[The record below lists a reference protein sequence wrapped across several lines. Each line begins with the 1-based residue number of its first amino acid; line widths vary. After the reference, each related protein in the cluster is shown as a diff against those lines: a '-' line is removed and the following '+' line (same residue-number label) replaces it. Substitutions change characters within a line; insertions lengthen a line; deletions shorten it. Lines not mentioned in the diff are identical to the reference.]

1 MATRSELE
9 REGHLR
15 LVEQACDEMR
25 QATGAERASVWVL
38 DEAAE
43 AVSPLVSVGSCVPS
57 PDIARRWSRFPI
69 ARIGPFADVLAT
81 GAEVR
86 VDDVAAADV
95 PPDLAADF
103 EISSVWLAP
112 LSVGGHVLGV
122 VVLEPEAA
130 GAAPEAVRCA
140 DAVAQSLSAARAW
153 YVADRREAE
162 FELLMELTRAT
173 AAPEPVG
180 GAIAHLCRR
189 LAAQVGVRRTCLFL
203 AEDGELVTA
212 EAHYADGR
220 VDPEAFRA
228 FLSSLEPPAI
238 VVEAFRRWQTLVVD
252 QPASDL
258 LGDWAERFD
267 IGSGVAVPIGTRD
280 EPLGVLTLD
289 DAQERRFGE
298 RVVGLAEAAAAHFS
312 VLYERA
318 RLLDEQERR
327 LRADAAVRRLLR
339 EGTRATSAG
348 AAVEVVARV
357 GLEALEAEHACAF
370 LFDEGGVVEHVL
382 TVSIPAPFDDLVRS
396 RFLGLRL
403 TDLPLGR
410 HLVDERRPVLV
421 GDAGT
426 SDMLPAE
433 LLDGLH
439 TRSYVAIPL
448 DAGDRLRGGVLYSTS
463 THRRRWSDGDRHL
476 VEQLILECDLIMENA
491 VLREAEAA
499 RSADLA
505 HLALHD
511 PLTGLPNRTLLDD
524 RIESALRA
532 SARTGGVVG
541 LLFVDLRRF
550 KAVNDRFGHDAGDAV
565 LAELASRF
573 AALLRPADTV
583 GRLAGDEF
591 LVVLPDASEEAAC
604 GVAERLCAAADEV
617 VEVAGVPV
625 RVGASV
631 GVALGGADVD
641 AAELIK
647 RADAAMYGVK
657 RSTGSGWAMAEAEP
671 SVTSTGWGGAG

>member
-9 REGHLR
+9 RQGHVR
-15 LVEQACDEMR
+15 LVEQACEELR
-25 QATGAERASVWVL
+25 RATGAERASVWVL

-43 AVSPLVSVGSCVPS
+43 AVSPLVSVGSRVPS
-57 PDIARRWSRFPI
+57 PDVARRWSRFPI
-69 ARIGPFADVLAT
+69 TRIGPFADVIAT
-81 GAEVR
+81 GASVS
-86 VDDVAAADV
+86 VDDVATADV
-95 PPDLAADF
+95 PPDLATDF

-122 VVLEPEAA
+122 VALEPAPA
-130 GAAPEAVRCA
+130 GTTPEAERCA

-162 FELLMELTRAT
+162 FEMLMELTRAT
-173 AAPEPVG
+173 AAPESVG

-189 LAAQVGVRRTCLFL
+189 LAAQVGVRRTCVFL
-203 AEDGELVTA
+203 ADDGELVTA

-220 VDPEAFRA
+220 VDPEAFRI
-228 FLSSLEPPAI
+228 FMSSLEPPAI

-252 QPASDL
+252 QAASEL

-318 RLLDEQERR
+318 RLLDEQERS
-327 LRADAAVRRLLR
+327 LRAGAAVRRLLR

-348 AAVEVVARV
+348 GAVEVVARV
-357 GLEALEAEHACAF
+357 GLEALEVEHACAF
-370 LFDEGGVVEHVL
+370 LFDDGGVVEHVL
-382 TVSIPAPFDDLVRS
+382 TVGILPPFDDLVRS

-403 TDLPLGR
+403 SDLPIGR
-410 HLVDERRPVLV
+410 HVVDERRAVLV
-421 GDAGT
+421 DDTGT

-433 LLDGLH
+433 LLEGLP
-439 TRSYVAIPL
+439 TRSFVAIPL
-448 DAGDRLRGGVLYSTS
+448 DAGNRLRGGVLYSTS
-463 THRRRWSDGDRHL
+463 SRRRRWSDADRHL
-476 VEQLILECDLIMENA
+476 VDQLVLECDLIMENA

-499 RSADLA
+499 RSAHLA

-511 PLTGLPNRTLLDD
+511 PLTGLPNRVLLDD
-524 RIESALRA
+524 RLESALRA
-532 SARTGGVVG
+532 RVRAGGVVG
-541 LLFVDLRRF
+541 LLFIDLRRF

-565 LAELASRF
+565 LAELAARF

-591 LVVLPDASEEAAC
+591 LVVLPDASEVAAC
-604 GVAERLCAAADEV
+604 EVAKRLCAAAQEAVD
-617 VEVAGVPV
+617 VAGVPV

-631 GVALGGADVD
+631 GVALGGADV
-641 AAELIK
+641 AADELIK

-657 RSTGSGWAMAEAEP
+657 RSSGSGWAMAEAEP
-671 SVTSTGWGGAG
+671 SVTSTGRSGAG